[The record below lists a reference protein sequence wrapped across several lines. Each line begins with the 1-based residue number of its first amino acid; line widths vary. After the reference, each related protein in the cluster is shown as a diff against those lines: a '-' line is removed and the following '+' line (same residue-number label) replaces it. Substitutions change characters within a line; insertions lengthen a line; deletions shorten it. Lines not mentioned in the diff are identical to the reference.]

1 MKQTNLRRLVS
12 PKGESCRPST
22 VFVKLNN
29 ESQDASAVSAVRN
42 TPEGPPDFNSGRF
55 GRMW

>member
-1 MKQTNLRRLVS
+1 MKQTNLRRLMS

-42 TPEGPPDFNSGRF
+42 TPEEPPDFNSGRC
-55 GRMW
+55 GRM

>member
-42 TPEGPPDFNSGRF
+42 TPEEPPDFNSGRF
-55 GRMW
+55 GRM